1 MQIKDTI
8 KRYWGELVYIFS
20 STYSMG
26 ISMVTGIVVTAF
38 VDPADMG
45 VIQSVLL
52 IQVYV
57 GFLHLGVFNG
67 LNRNLAFYKAQGN
80 VLLVQDMVNTTYM
93 VSYVVAII
101 GALISL
107 GLFIYYLIVGKPLV
121 YILSTLLLGAL
132 LISQPLTNAIDT
144 TYRSGQ
150 EFKRLGVIKNIETT
164 LYAVFTVFPVM
175 WGYIGKIVSDCLK
188 CIVGYVMRFHKRP
201 YKRTGLGSKESLIQL
216 IRVGSPMLISG
227 YVWSVFTACD
237 RTYIASHL
245 SMEAMGLYAIS
256 NYVIMAVMMVPTSV
270 NTLLYPKAAARYGST
285 GEVQSLKVFWKKSLF
300 IYVAMLIPLCALLYF
315 VLPYF
320 VEVFMPK
327 YVGGVKAAQYSLL
340 TCMTFIYRGPSVLFG
355 TLRRNTFLIILLTS
369 SIVLFWGA
377 AWILGD
383 KLSSIEDV
391 SLLRFAI
398 SFIQMIAIILVT
410 YKYVNKK

>member
-1 MQIKDTI
+1 
-8 KRYWGELVYIFS
+8 
-20 STYSMG
+20 
-26 ISMVTGIVVTAF
+26 MVTGIVVTAF